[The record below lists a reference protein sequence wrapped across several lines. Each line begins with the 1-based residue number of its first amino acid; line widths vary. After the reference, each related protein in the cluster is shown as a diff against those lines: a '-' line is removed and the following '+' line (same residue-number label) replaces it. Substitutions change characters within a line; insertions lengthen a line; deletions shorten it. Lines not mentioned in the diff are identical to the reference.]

1 MFRRRRYRRRTTARA
16 IRDRM
21 STWCHFRVDSKPEIN
36 NVIPNDGMKIVLLV
50 PPIRG
55 VGQRG
60 RRVTGGV
67 LKWSIIAADVND
79 KTWALPFVVAYVP
92 EGPGCFRFDT
102 GLASSLDMATGNVVG
117 TGSGLAEPNQY
128 ILAQGIVQA
137 RELGS
142 CVVSCRNVNIS
153 PGDSIVFALINRTG
167 EEIQLIGD
175 VIFQYW
181 TT

>member
-1 MFRRRRYRRRTTARA
+1 
-16 IRDRM
+16 M
-21 STWCHFRVDSKPEIN
+21 STWCHFRPDSKEQISD
-36 NVIPNDGMKIVLLV
+36 VIPNDGMKIVLLV

-67 LKWSIIAADVND
+67 LKWSIIAADRDD
-79 KTWALPFVVAYVP
+79 KTWSLPFVVAYVP
-92 EGPGCFRFDT
+92 EGPGCIRFDT
-102 GLASSLDMATGNVVG
+102 GLAGSLDVATGDVVG

-142 CVVSCRNVNIS
+142 CVVSCRNASIS
-153 PGDSIVFALINRTG
+153 PGDSLVFAMINRTG
-167 EEIQLIGD
+167 KEVQLIGD